1 MKKVTM
7 LDVAVKAGVSKSTVS
22 QYINNRYE
30 FMAEST
36 RIRIQEAIREL
47 GYIPNFVAKSL
58 KQKKSSTIGVIVAN
72 ILHTF
77 STEIIRAIGDA
88 CETSHFHMF
97 VCNADDNP
105 EKEREYINMLLA
117 KQVDGLIIFPT
128 ADNMCLY
135 EELKRSNFPVVF
147 VDRKLEQPIYP
158 TLMLNNEMAA
168 ELAVKELLKKG
179 HTKIGAVSMSISLK
193 VSPRIERI
201 SGFKKTLAGNGIL
214 PNDNWI
220 ITAERKEILPA
231 LEQLW
236 LQDDRPEAFFATN
249 DLSLIELLKFLRKK
263 KVTIGKDVSVIAVDD
278 SDFLEIAATPITAI
292 KQPTFEIG
300 KDAAETLFK
309 LIAEPDLQDSYDI
322 RRYDPALIE
331 RESVQVLG
339 EKNDATTV

>member
-77 STEIIRAIGDA
+77 STEIIRAIEDA

-168 ELAVKELLKKG
+168 ELAVEELLKKR